1 MAQIKDTIPTAEHS
15 AALTHVHELMDYY
28 EKRKGTHDFMEL
40 INDEIYLALFSLQS
54 LIFSSVRQSEL
65 K

>member
-40 INDEIYLALFSLQS
+40 INDEIYLAL
-54 LIFSSVRQSEL
+54 
-65 K
+65 